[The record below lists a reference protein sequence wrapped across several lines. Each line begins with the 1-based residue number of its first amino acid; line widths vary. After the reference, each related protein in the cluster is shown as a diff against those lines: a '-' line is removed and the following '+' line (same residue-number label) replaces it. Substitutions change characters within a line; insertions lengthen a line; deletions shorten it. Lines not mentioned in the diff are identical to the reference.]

1 MKIMDIFPRKKEEK
15 DCRKIQEYSCYESD
29 DWDKV
34 IDYGTTI
41 VRRCY
46 RISCISSDYEME

>member
-1 MKIMDIFPRKKEEK
+1 MGIFPRKKEEK